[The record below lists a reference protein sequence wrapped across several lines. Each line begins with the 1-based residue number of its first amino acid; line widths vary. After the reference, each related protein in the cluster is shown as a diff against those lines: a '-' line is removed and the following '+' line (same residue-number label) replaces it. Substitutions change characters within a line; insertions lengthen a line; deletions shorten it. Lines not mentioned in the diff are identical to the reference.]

1 MPFSMRCQTA
11 TMRKARLSKPPARHR
26 VAFTVR
32 SYDVDIAHRLRL
44 VVLNR
49 MLQEAA
55 WQHALLL
62 GKGFIDKAAGGY
74 YWVLAR
80 LRLSIDSLPEWGDT
94 FTIETYPV
102 GTDRMFALREFTIL
116 DNDGNSI
123 GRATS
128 GWLVVD
134 AGRQRPVRPEALV
147 ADLDLSQP
155 CYPGSTGKLVPP
167 GDSTRFGPFPVRLHD
182 IDQYR
187 HVNNT
192 AYLEWILDCMADS
205 GRGASVSPLDD
216 TDNQPSRCVE
226 LRMDFLQEAVLTD
239 QYVIDVETGVR
250 HVLAEVRRTRDNQPC
265 CRCELSWQG

>member
-1 MPFSMRCQTA
+1 M
-11 TMRKARLSKPPARHR
+11 
-26 VAFTVR
+26 
-32 SYDVDIAHRLRL
+32 AHRLRL

-80 LRLSIDSLPEWGDT
+80 LRLSIDSLPKWGDT

-102 GTDRMFALREFTIL
+102 GTDRMFALREFAVL
-116 DNDGNSI
+116 DADNYCI

-134 AGRQRPVRPEALV
+134 AGRQRPVRPESLV

-155 CYPGSTGKLVPP
+155 CYTGPTGKLEPP
-167 GDSTRFGPFPVRLHD
+167 GQLTTRYGPYPVRLHD

-192 AYLEWILDCMADS
+192 AYLEWILDSLAESWPESDS
-205 GRGASVSPLDD
+205 SPPDD
-216 TDNQPSRCVE
+216 TDHDRLCGVDV
-226 LRMDFLQEAVLTD
+226 RMDFLQEAVLTD
-239 QYVIDVETGVR
+239 HYVIDVENQDR
-250 HVLAEVRRTRDNQPC
+250 HLFAEVRRTRDNQPC
-265 CRCELSWQG
+265 CRCELLWRG